1 MFESLDLQVFC
12 RFMLKNCFPVY
23 IFQCG
28 GDVVLWNNGFSSVI
42 LYISACSECLR
53 SKCAGDSM
61 SRIDWA
67 CLVAVILGFVLFI
80 IGANVYNAVVG
91 WVGVYFFFGGIL
103 VFLVRYIY
111 GELTKK
117 EEVQPVQNP

>member
-1 MFESLDLQVFC
+1 
-12 RFMLKNCFPVY
+12 
-23 IFQCG
+23 
-28 GDVVLWNNGFSSVI
+28 
-42 LYISACSECLR
+42 
-53 SKCAGDSM
+53 M

-67 CLVAVILGFVLFI
+67 CLVAVILGFVLFLY
-80 IGANVYNAVVG
+80 GANVYNAIVG

-117 EEVQPVQNP
+117 EEVQNVQNP

>member
-1 MFESLDLQVFC
+1 
-12 RFMLKNCFPVY
+12 
-23 IFQCG
+23 
-28 GDVVLWNNGFSSVI
+28 
-42 LYISACSECLR
+42 
-53 SKCAGDSM
+53 M

-67 CLVAVILGFVLFI
+67 CLVAVILGFVLFLY
-80 IGANVYNAVVG
+80 GANVYNAIVG

-117 EEVQPVQNP
+117 EEVQNQ

>member
-1 MFESLDLQVFC
+1 V
-12 RFMLKNCFPVY
+12 
-23 IFQCG
+23 
-28 GDVVLWNNGFSSVI
+28 
-42 LYISACSECLR
+42 
-53 SKCAGDSM
+53 

-67 CLVAVILGFVLFI
+67 CLVAVILGFVLFLY
-80 IGANVYNAVVG
+80 GANVYNAIVG

-117 EEVQPVQNP
+117 EEVQNQ